1 LLKTIKKCN
10 FKRFYFLARMKKIT
24 FLFLF
29 FYSFQVLAQERLSTT
44 TGVIHFEASVPLFE
58 EVKAINQA
66 VNCSVELKTSEINC
80 TILIKQFQFKRD
92 LMRTHFNDNYIESHR
107 YPKAT
112 FIGRIDK
119 FDYKLLAEVA
129 IEYQIKGII
138 KLHGKSKP
146 LICKASL
153 KKVTK
158 GMEINSSFDL
168 NTDDFN
174 IQIPS
179 IVANKISKQV
189 HTTLNLMVLE

>member
-1 LLKTIKKCN
+1 
-10 FKRFYFLARMKKIT
+10 MKKFTI
-24 FLFLF
+24 LFLF
-29 FYSFQVLAQERLSTT
+29 FYFFQVQAQERLSTA
-44 TGVIHFEASVPLFE
+44 TGVIYFEASVPLFE

-80 TILIKQFQFKRD
+80 TIFIKQFQFKRD
-92 LMRTHFNDNYIESHR
+92 LMNIHFNAHYLESDR

-119 FDYKLLAEVA
+119 LDYKLVSVA
-129 IEYQIKGII
+129 PIEYQIKGII
-138 KLHGKSKP
+138 KIHGKSKP
-146 LICKASL
+146 LICKAFL
-153 KKVTK
+153 KKVPN
-158 GMEINSSFDL
+158 GMEINSSFVL

-189 HTTLNLMVLE
+189 HSTLNLMVLE